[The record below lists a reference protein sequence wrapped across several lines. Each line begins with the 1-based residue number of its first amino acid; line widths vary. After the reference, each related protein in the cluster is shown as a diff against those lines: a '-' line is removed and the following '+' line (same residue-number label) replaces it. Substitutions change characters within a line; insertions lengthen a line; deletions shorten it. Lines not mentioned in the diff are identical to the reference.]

1 VALALVDILIVQSTR
16 CASIFLALAAAL
28 LIGARSVAADE
39 LASFYKGKNVS
50 LFVGYPPGGG
60 YDVYA
65 RLIARFMA
73 RHMPGQPQITVRH
86 KPGAASLNLVSELAN
101 VLPRDGTVFGLF
113 SRSVAMDRL
122 LGRAGAN
129 FNPVELNWIGSANN
143 EVSICAVWHG
153 VGVHTID
160 AFMARPLTF
169 AANAPGA
176 ESDVFPRI
184 LNNLLGTK
192 FKVVTGYPGVNDL
205 SLAMERG
212 ETDGRCGWT
221 WSAAKAARG
230 DWIRDNKIFIAV
242 QFATEKHP
250 ELQHVPL
257 VTDLARSDRER
268 GALEL
273 ILSQQA
279 MGRPFAAPPGVPAER
294 IAALRSAF
302 ARAVAD
308 PEFLAEAD
316 KQQLEIKLVEG
327 TVLHDMVARMFKS
340 PPEVIAAAR
349 AAIGQR

>member
-1 VALALVDILIVQSTR
+1 MIPRSVIAG
-16 CASIFLALAAAL
+16 LAATL
-28 LIGARSVAADE
+28 LIFTPSAKADE
-39 LASFYKGKNVS
+39 VTDFYKGKNLS

-65 RLIARFMA
+65 RLIARYMTK
-73 RHMPGQPQITVRH
+73 HMPGQPQVTVRH
-86 KPGAASLNLVSELAN
+86 KPGAASLNLVSELYN
-101 VLPRDGTVFGLF
+101 VLPRDGTVFGMF

-129 FNPVELNWIGSANN
+129 FNPVEFNWIGSANN
-143 EVSICAVWHG
+143 EVSICAVWHA
-153 VGVHTID
+153 VGIRTID

-230 DWIRDNKIFIAV
+230 DWLRDNKIYVAV
-242 QFATEKHP
+242 QFATEKHA

-257 VTDLARSDRER
+257 VTDLARNDRDR
-268 GALEL
+268 SALDL

-279 MGRPFAAPPGVPAER
+279 MGRPFAAPPGIPAAR
-294 IAALRSAF
+294 VDALRQAF

-308 PEFLAEAD
+308 PDFIAEAD
-316 KQQLEIKLVEG
+316 KQQLEIRLVGGEA
-327 TVLHDMVARMFKS
+327 LQAMVERMFKA
-340 PPEVIAAAR
+340 PPEVVAAAR
-349 AAIGQR
+349 AAITPR

>member
-1 VALALVDILIVQSTR
+1 MRSPISTK
-16 CASIFLALAAAL
+16 AGI
-28 LIGARSVAADE
+28 
-39 LASFYKGKNVS
+39 VS

-65 RLIARFMA
+65 RLVARFMTK
-73 RHMPGQPQITVRH
+73 HMPGQPHFTVRH
-86 KPGAASLNLVSELAN
+86 KPGAASLNLVSELYN
-101 VLPRDGTVFGLF
+101 VLPRDGTVIGMFA
-113 SRSVAMDRL
+113 RSVAMDRL

-129 FNPVELNWIGSANN
+129 FNPVEFNWIGSANN
-143 EVSICAVWHG
+143 EVSICAVWHA
-153 VGVHTID
+153 VGIRTIE

-176 ESDVFPRI
+176 ELDVFPRL
-184 LNNLLGTK
+184 LNSLLGTK

-230 DWIRDNKIFIAV
+230 DWIRDDKIYIAV

-250 ELQHVPL
+250 ELRHVPL
-257 VTDLARSDRER
+257 VTELARNERER
-268 GALEL
+268 SALEL

-279 MGRPFAAPPGVPAER
+279 MGRPFAAPPGVPAAR
-294 IAALRSAF
+294 VAALRHAF
-302 ARAVAD
+302 SRAIAD
-308 PEFLAEAD
+308 PDFAAEAE
-316 KQQLEIKLVEG
+316 KQQLEIRLVDG
-327 TVLHDMVARMFKS
+327 AALQDMVERMFKT
-340 PPEVIAAAR
+340 PPEVVAAAR

>member
-1 VALALVDILIVQSTR
+1 MVLALVDILIVKSTR
-16 CASIFLALAAAL
+16 RASIVIRLTAAL
-28 LIGARSVAADE
+28 LICAQPAAADE
-39 LASFYKGKNVS
+39 IADFYKGKNIS

-65 RLIARFMA
+65 RLVARFMA
-73 RHMPGQPQITVRH
+73 RHIPGQPQVTVRH
-86 KPGAASLNLVSELAN
+86 KPGAASLNLVSELYN

-129 FNPVELNWIGSANN
+129 FNPVEFNWIGSANN
-143 EVSICAVWHG
+143 EVSICAVWHA
-153 VGVHTID
+153 VGIRSID

-230 DWIRDNKIFIAV
+230 DWIRDGKIYIAV

-257 VTDLARSDRER
+257 VTDLARNDRER
-268 GALEL
+268 NALSL

-279 MGRPFAAPPGVPAER
+279 MGRPFAAPPGVPAAR
-294 IAALRSAF
+294 VAVLRGAF

-316 KQQLEIKLVEG
+316 KQQLEVKLVEG
-327 TVLHDMVARMFKS
+327 EVLQEMVERMFKA
-340 PPEVIAAAR
+340 PPEAVDAAR
-349 AAIGQR
+349 AAIAR

>member
-1 VALALVDILIVQSTR
+1 MNRIHRIIALAL
-16 CASIFLALAAAL
+16 L
-28 LIGARSVAADE
+28 LIAQPAAADE
-39 LASFYKGKNVS
+39 VTDFYKGRTVS

-65 RLIARFMA
+65 RLVARYMTK
-73 RHMPGQPQITVRH
+73 HMPGAPQFTVRH
-86 KPGAASLNLVSELAN
+86 KPGAASLNLVSELYN
-101 VLPRDGTVFGLF
+101 VLPRDGSVFGMF
-113 SRSVAMDRL
+113 ARSVAMDKL

-129 FNPVELNWIGSANN
+129 FNPVEFNWIGSANN
-143 EVSICAVWHG
+143 EVSICAVWHA
-153 VGVHTID
+153 VGVRSIE
-160 AFMARPLTF
+160 AFLARPLTF

-176 ESDVFPRI
+176 ESDVYPRI

-230 DWIRDNKIFIAV
+230 DWVRDNKIYVAV

-250 ELQHVPL
+250 ELPKVPL
-257 VTDLARSDRER
+257 VTELARNDRER
-268 GALEL
+268 AALGL

-279 MGRPFAAPPGVPAER
+279 MGRPFAAPPGVPPAR
-294 IAALRSAF
+294 VAALRNAF

-308 PEFLAEAD
+308 PAFLAEAD
-316 KQQLEIKLVEG
+316 KQQLEIKLVDG
-327 TVLHDMVARMFKS
+327 AALQAMVERMFKS
-340 PPEVIAAAR
+340 PPEVVAAAR
-349 AAIGQR
+349 AAIAQR

>member
-1 VALALVDILIVQSTR
+1 MVLALVDILIVKSTR
-16 CASIFLALAAAL
+16 RASIVIRLTAAL
-28 LIGARSVAADE
+28 LICAQPAAADE
-39 LASFYKGKNVS
+39 IADFYKGKNIS

-65 RLIARFMA
+65 RLVARFMA
-73 RHMPGQPQITVRH
+73 RHIPGQPQVTVRH
-86 KPGAASLNLVSELAN
+86 KPGAASLNLVSELYN

-129 FNPVELNWIGSANN
+129 FNPVAFNWIGSANN
-143 EVSICAVWHG
+143 EVSICAVWHA
-153 VGVHTID
+153 VGIRSID

-230 DWIRDNKIFIAV
+230 DWIRDGKIYIAV

-257 VTDLARSDRER
+257 VTDLARNDRER
-268 GALEL
+268 NALSL

-279 MGRPFAAPPGVPAER
+279 MGRPFAAPPGVPAAR
-294 IAALRSAF
+294 VAVLRGAF

-316 KQQLEIKLVEG
+316 KQQLEVKLVEG
-327 TVLHDMVARMFKS
+327 EVLQEMVERMFKA
-340 PPEVIAAAR
+340 PTEAVDAAR
-349 AAIGQR
+349 AAIAR